1 MANLEQ
7 SCFDGHGIVSPFM
20 YRKGNNVFSIEDT
33 LISCV
38 NKRFGLCLDVEIFC
52 KMLL

>member
-7 SCFDGHGIVSPFM
+7 SCFDGHGIVSPLCTE
-20 YRKGNNVFSIEDT
+20 RGNVFSIEDT

-38 NKRFGLCLDVEIFC
+38 KKRFAKEWCS
-52 KMLL
+52 